1 MKFPQFV
8 GLIGGKPN
16 LAFYFVGI
24 QEPDNLI
31 FLDPHIVINKI
42 ENYE

>member
-1 MKFPQFV
+1 VTLRLGLDHIPDKYFPIIKKYMKFPQFI

-24 QEPDNLI
+24 
-31 FLDPHIVINKI
+31 
-42 ENYE
+42 